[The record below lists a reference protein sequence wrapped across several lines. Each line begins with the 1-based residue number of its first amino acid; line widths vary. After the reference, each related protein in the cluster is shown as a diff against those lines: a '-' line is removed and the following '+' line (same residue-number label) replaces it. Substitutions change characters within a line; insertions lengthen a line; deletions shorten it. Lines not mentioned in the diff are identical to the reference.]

1 MATKTITFE
10 IDEKLADKFE
20 LAVQLTGD
28 DRAAVAESFVK
39 QYLAKALHAA
49 AEEYHDPAEQTRQ
62 PQPEPQAQTR
72 TRADSAS
79 RAAKIPGASA
89 PPPVRPRR
97 ARPDHEMPPRDD
109 RWWDFGR
116 EFNRSWG
123 KAISRIPRWARNPQ
137 QNNHKILR
145 AYFEL
150 QRELGKVTLDALRGR
165 CSDPTGHP
173 RTFVP
178 HFDNNFAQM
187 KFDNG
192 NSHGKVFE
200 ERDGFVTIWDHI
212 NDTLMK
218 YRDYFLR

>member
-1 MATKTITFE
+1 MKTITFQ
-10 IDEKLADKFE
+10 IDDKLAEKFE

-28 DRAAVAESFVK
+28 DRNGIAEEFVK
-39 QYLAKALHAA
+39 AYLAKALHAA
-49 AEEYHDPAEQTRQ
+49 AEEFHEPGEQPTRQ
-62 PQPEPQAQTR
+62 APPPPPPR
-72 TRADSAS
+72 GPRAT
-79 RAAKIPGASA
+79 A

-97 ARPDHEMPPRDD
+97 ARPDHEQPPRENY
-109 RWWDFGR
+109 W
-116 EFNRSWG
+116 SAWG
-123 KAISRIPRWARNPQ
+123 KAIPRIPRWARRPQ

-150 QRELGKVTLDALRGR
+150 QKELGKVTLDALRGR

-173 RTFVP
+173 STFVP

-200 ERDGFVTIWDHI
+200 ERDGYVTIWDHI
-212 NDTLMK
+212 SDTLMK

>member
-1 MATKTITFE
+1 MAKKTITFE
-10 IDEKLADKFE
+10 IDETLAEKFD
-20 LAVQLTGD
+20 LAIQLTGD
-28 DRAAVAESFVK
+28 DRDAIAEAAVK
-39 QYLAKALHAA
+39 QYLGKALHAA
-49 AEEYHDPAEQTRQ
+49 AEEFHDPAQQQSSRPTP
-62 PQPEPQAQTR
+62 PQPRP
-72 TRADSAS
+72 S
-79 RAAKIPGASA
+79 KMPGASA

-97 ARPDHEMPPRDD
+97 AKPDHEQPPRDD
-109 RWWDFGR
+109 RWWDFGSQ
-116 EFNRSWG
+116 FSRSWG
-123 KAISRIPRWARNPQ
+123 KAINRIPRWARNPQ

-165 CSDPTGHP
+165 CSDPSGHP

-200 ERDGFVTIWDHI
+200 ERDGYVTIWDHI
-212 NDTLMK
+212 SETLMR
-218 YRDYFLR
+218 YRDYFLK